1 MRVLFVLLIFMA
13 GLPNGASV
21 YTQCGNDSFALHD
34 STTPVGELDRSSD
47 PDNCCN
53 CTSDSS
59 GRVICASTH
68 DYISKYKRA
77 CWEIG
82 GIFFTDDFTERC
94 NDTVN
99 GTNVVVINTLSI
111 QTPNCAARSC
121 TELFDADAAMVNAMV
136 KDAVLTYF
144 YMGGSGCDIAIAN
157 VTIEHRD
164 EVPQPSTHPIT
175 ASTSGNIRGSFLS
188 ISWITVLASLAIALG

>member
-1 MRVLFVLLIFMA
+1 MRVLFVLLIVMA

-21 YTQCGNDSFALHD
+21 YTQCGNDTVALHD
-34 STTPVGELDRSSD
+34 STTRVGELDRSSSD
-47 PDNCCN
+47 PDN

-82 GIFFTDDFTERC
+82 GIFFKDDFTESC
-94 NDTVN
+94 NSTVN
-99 GTNVVVINTLSI
+99 GTNVVTNTLGI

-121 TELFDADAAMVNAMV
+121 TENFDAAMV
-136 KDAVLTYF
+136 KDFFLTYD
-144 YMGGSGCDIAIAN
+144 YGEDSGCDITIAN